1 MKPRYY
7 VNSFIVVL
15 LITLPATAQAIAD
28 CTVSADNVAFGNYS
42 FLDSSP
48 REITGNIQVSCSLIG
63 LFSILVGYEIILS
76 SGNSGNH
83 AARTMT
89 SGANQLQYNLFTDP
103 LHLNVWGDG
112 NAGTLTVTDGYLL
125 GLLTTVRN
133 YPVYG
138 MIPVGQNLSTGI
150 YSDTIMI
157 TVNY

>member
-1 MKPRYY
+1 MKPRFY
-7 VNSFIVVL
+7 VNFFIIL
-15 LITLPATAQAIAD
+15 LLAIFPATARAIAD
-28 CTVSADNVAFGNYS
+28 CTVSADNVVFGNYS
-42 FLDSSP
+42 FLDASP
-48 REITGNIQVSCSLIG
+48 REVTGNIQVSCSLIG
-63 LFSILVGYEIILS
+63 LISILVSYEIILS
-76 SGNSGNH
+76 TGNSGNY

-89 SGANQLQYNLFTDP
+89 NGAHQLQYNLFTEP
-103 LHLNVWGDG
+103 LHHNVWGDG

-138 MIPVGQNLSTGI
+138 MIPAGQNISTGM